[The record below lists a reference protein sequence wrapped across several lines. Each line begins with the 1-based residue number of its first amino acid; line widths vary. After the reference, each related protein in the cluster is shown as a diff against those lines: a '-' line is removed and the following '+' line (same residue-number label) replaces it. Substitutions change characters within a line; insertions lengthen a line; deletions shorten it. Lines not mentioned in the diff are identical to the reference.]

1 MKFQKR
7 WFFIAAL
14 AAGLVWVA
22 ITILEQ
28 VNSITPTAS
37 PVKVFTVGVSEAI
50 APTTETFLP
59 LIAKPILPTP
69 TSTPVPTPSQQPT
82 AVQTAPPT
90 SSQILESFEGIE
102 STWKVSRDVAGSG
115 SVVRNN
121 DKANDGSYAALVSSA
136 SAGSKAQVRMSFS
149 DAASSHTWGERPGIW
164 YWQRTGFYLPSTTVQ
179 QLGSNDY
186 ITVAGLWP
194 SAGGTYGWWLR
205 VRQNGQM
212 YVYGYNAD
220 GAAVEFKIYGSFPQ
234 DQWVEL
240 TLGLHSQNGPG
251 VKRAFAFLVNGA
263 FYGWYHQG
271 HMQNETYDRAAV
283 GILDTNSAKPLQVY
297 IDTWRTPT
305 SGAFPDGPDG
315 RSIAAVQGQDYRNLS
330 GQQWQI
336 DWSTWGKDLRLDS
349 KAGLY
354 SATER
359 LQSGRNLDRMP
370 DLTSG
375 WAEIEV
381 DWPNGTPP
389 DPPSGYF
396 GPMVG
401 FRKEINREENLEV
414 IPISRGGGAV
424 DLVLEAWVNG
434 GPVELAKWALP
445 AASGTG
451 RHIPEP
457 GDIIRARWE
466 QVNSTQLNVRASF
479 FDASANAWSNDVINI
494 TFNDASITKKDNNN
508 EPVTVNFNDGYHK
521 AASVTIDSPFYSIR
535 RFKVGTLATY
545 P

>member
-7 WFFIAAL
+7 WILIAAL
-14 AAGLVWVA
+14 AAGLVW
-22 ITILEQ
+22 ITVTVLEQ
-28 VNSITPTAS
+28 VNSISPAAS
-37 PVKVFTVGVSEAI
+37 PVKVFTAGVSEAAI
-50 APTTETFLP
+50 APTTETYLP
-59 LIAKPILPTP
+59 LIAKPVVPTP
-69 TSTPVPTPSQQPT
+69 TSTPMPTPTQQPT

-90 SSQILESFEGIE
+90 SSQILESFEGVE
-102 STWKVSRDVAGSG
+102 TTWKVSRDVSGSG

-121 DKANDGSYAALVSSA
+121 GKTYDGSYAALVSSA
-136 SAGSKAQVRMSFS
+136 SAGSKAQVRVNIPNE
-149 DAASSHTWGERPGIW
+149 AASAHNWGERPGTW
-164 YWQRTGFYLPSTTVQ
+164 YWQRTGFFLPSATAQ
-179 QLGSNDY
+179 QLGANEY

-212 YVYGYNAD
+212 YVFGYDAD
-220 GAAVEFKIYGSFPQ
+220 GKAVEFKIFGVFPQ

-240 TLGLHSQNGPG
+240 TLGLHSQSGPG
-251 VKRAFAFLVNGA
+251 VKRAFAFLLNGA

-271 HMQNETYDRAAV
+271 HMQNENYDRAAV
-283 GILDTNSAKPLQVY
+283 GILDTNSARPLQAFV
-297 IDTWRTPT
+297 DVWRNATT
-305 SGAFPDGPDG
+305 GSFPDGPDG
-315 RSIAAVQGQDYRNLS
+315 RSTTNVQEQDYRNLS

-336 DWSTWGKDLRLDS
+336 DWSTWGKDLRLDPHF
-349 KAGLY
+349 GLF

-389 DPPSGYF
+389 DTASGYYSA
-396 GPMVG
+396 MVG

-414 IPISRGGGAV
+414 IPISRGGGAA
-424 DLVLEAWVNG
+424 DLVLGAWVNG

-445 AASGTG
+445 AASISG
-451 RHIPEP
+451 RHILEP

-466 QVNSTQLNVRASF
+466 QVNSTQLNVRASY
-479 FDASANAWSNDVINI
+479 FDASANAWNKDVINI
-494 TFNDASITKKDNNN
+494 TFNDAAIANNG
-508 EPVTVNFNDGYHK
+508 VTVNFNDGYHK
-521 AASVTIDSPFYSIR
+521 ASSITIDSPFYSIR